1 MRGLKLYLEAKNIHD
16 DNCKRGFYDDIH
28 EMAETTEDPD
38 IYDKIESMFINQ
50 QILLTI
56 TELSEA
62 VEYMRKHGV
71 DLTLDPFT
79 ELKLLEGEEKTKVF
93 KEKFKDTF
101 QDEIA
106 DTFIRLFDLVGYLD
120 IRIDDWIKAKL
131 EYNRQRPYKHG
142 KKY

>member
-16 DNCKRGFYDDIH
+16 DNCNRGFYDDIH

-79 ELKLLEGEEKTKVF
+79 ELKLLEGEEKAKVF

-106 DTFIRLFDLVGYLD
+106 DTFIRLLDLVGYLD
-120 IRIDDWIKAKL
+120 IRIDDWMKAKL

>member
-1 MRGLKLYLEAKNIHD
+1 
-16 DNCKRGFYDDIH
+16 
-28 EMAETTEDPD
+28 MAETTEDPD

-79 ELKLLEGEEKTKVF
+79 ELKLLEGEEKAKVF